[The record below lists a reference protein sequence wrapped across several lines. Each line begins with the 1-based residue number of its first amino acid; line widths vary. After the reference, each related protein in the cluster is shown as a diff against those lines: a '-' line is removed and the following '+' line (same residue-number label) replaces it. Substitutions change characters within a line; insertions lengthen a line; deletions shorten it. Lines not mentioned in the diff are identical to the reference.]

1 MTKGMTGNPV
11 FVGLDTSD
19 PVQAAALARAVGPHV
34 GGVKLGL
41 QFFMANGPAGVRAIA
56 DTGVPVFLDVKLHD
70 IPNTV
75 AGALKSLA
83 PLNLYMVNVHAG
95 GGAAMLAAARDACAA
110 RTKLIAVTVLTS
122 LDDDDLAAM
131 GVGDGPAAQVTR
143 LAGLAQA
150 AGLDGVVCSPHEV
163 AGLKAGWSDGYFVV
177 PGIRPAGSALGDQK
191 RVMTPREALAAGAT
205 MLVIGRPIT
214 DAADPAAAAAAIA
227 AELG

>member
-1 MTKGMTGNPV
+1 MSANPV

-19 PVQAAALARAVGPHV
+19 AGEAAALARAVAPHV

-83 PLNLYMVNVHAG
+83 PLDLYMVNVHAG
-95 GGAAMLAAARDACAA
+95 GGAAMLAAAREACAA

-122 LDDDDLAAM
+122 LDDGDVAAM
-131 GVGDGPAAQVTR
+131 GVGDGAAAQVTR
-143 LAGLAQA
+143 LAGLVQA

-163 AGLKAGWSDGYFVV
+163 AGLKAGWADGCFVV

-214 DAADPAAAAAAIA
+214 AAADPAAAAAAIA
-227 AELG
+227 EELAG